1 MNKKLVLVVVVGL
14 VIISLGIFLFIKFS
28 RDNSN
33 SSSLSSTNVGTT
45 GNQSSQSTGVSP
57 ISKAL
62 FDQLVADLG
71 VPSSQD
77 QPNFLT
83 DKAVSVTSLSSAK
96 AYNSILSTYRVLPEQ
111 LVTLKSEAAL
121 GKIDLPNP
129 MTISFEN
136 ISMSSAIADAVAQQ
150 GNAIAQSNSV
160 PVFVLEE
167 TFNEAYYK
175 NLAKSFGMDNPTIT
189 KDNATGL
196 INISQAGTTSN
207 KALEFNPASGSFSF
221 EAKGD
226 YSKNQSPS
234 SPEAVQAAQNYLYN
248 NPALAGYVRNIDSSE
263 TTTYEK
269 RDDQGVTYV
278 AFHRGWTPL
287 PILNSRY
294 VYGIKKLENTIRDT
308 ARANLGD
315 SDSSIFN
322 TSDQMDGYARGE
334 GFNTIVL
341 KVAKEGIVSI
351 YGDMRPLKQDV
362 GMVKLI
368 SAKQAYES
376 AVAGSYYKL
385 SLVSRSGN
393 EVDFSK
399 FTENGKLSLGEAKI
413 DAIHLAYN
421 EEPLNLQM
429 NYLQPVYIMR
439 GIAKVSSE
447 EVIFSFVTQAIAS
460 EVKVSSMLEVSASD
474 LVDSYIG
481 QGESWSK
488 EGQGGTG
495 IGAWKPSATYIGSDI
510 PSVTSPGTPIGLIPW
525 LPGIPSGSDTPRRK
539 TPTSRLTGFCPII
552 NIYSNESKAFK
563 LKPKAEGSITYA
575 YPVLSGESWITKADR
590 AGNLLVNGNI
600 YKGLNYEFD
609 SDQIKTPAEGY
620 VVSKNQA
627 IQFLKNELMPKLSLT
642 EDEIESYLLEVNYY
656 VLSRTKTN
664 SNYYKISLLP
674 RGEIEKVLPL
684 EVAPTPESKIRNF
697 LVFEE
702 LESRPNYIIKE
713 PTIDSINRQGLN
725 SLLVENGCVLK

>member
-14 VIISLGIFLFIKFS
+14 VIISIGIFLFIKLS

-33 SSSLSSTNVGTT
+33 PSSLSSTNVSNT
-45 GNQSSQSTGVSP
+45 GSQSSQSTGVSP

-71 VPSSQD
+71 VPSSQE

-83 DKAVSVTSLSSAK
+83 DKAVSTSSLTSAK

-111 LVTLKSEAAL
+111 LVNLKSEVAL
-121 GKIDLPNP
+121 GKTELPNP
-129 MTISFEN
+129 IAVNFSNLGMSPTITS
-136 ISMSSAIADAVAQQ
+136 AVAQQ
-150 GNAIAQSNSV
+150 GNDVAQSNSV
-160 PVFVLEE
+160 PVFVLEG
-167 TFNEAYYK
+167 TFDDVYYK

-207 KALEFNPASGSFSF
+207 KALDFNPASGSFSF

-226 YSKNQSPS
+226 YSKSQSPS

-248 NPALAGYVRNIDSSE
+248 NPALSSYARNIDSSE

-269 RDDQGVTYV
+269 RGDRGVAYV
-278 AFHRGWTPL
+278 VFHRGWIPL

-294 VYGIKKLENTIRDT
+294 IYGIKKFENTIRDT
-308 ARANLGD
+308 ARANFSKLD
-315 SDSSIFN
+315 SDIFN
-322 TSDQMDGYARGE
+322 TSDQMDGYARSE
-334 GFNTIVL
+334 GFNTIVV
-341 KVAKEGIVSI
+341 KVAKEGIASVT
-351 YGDMRPLKQDV
+351 GNMRPLKQDV

-376 AVAGSYYKL
+376 AVAGSYFKV
-385 SLVSRSGN
+385 SLVSRTGN
-393 EVDFSK
+393 SADYSK
-399 FTENGKLSLGEAKI
+399 FAEAGNLKLTDGNI

-439 GIAKVSSE
+439 GTAKAGTE
-447 EVIFSFVTQAIAS
+447 EVLFSFVTQAIAS
-460 EVKVSSMLEVSASD
+460 EVKVSSLLEVSASD

-481 QGESWSK
+481 QGESWAK
-488 EGQGGTG
+488 EGQSGTG
-495 IGAWKPSATYIGSDI
+495 IGAWKPPATNIGSGSSSTA
-510 PSVTSPGTPIGLIPW
+510 PPAVKNVTTPW
-525 LPGIPSGSDTPRRK
+525 LPGITFGGGGLPGEDYSTGS
-539 TPTSRLTGFCPII
+539 CPII
-552 NIYSNESKAFK
+552 NVYSKSAESFVV
-563 LKPKAEGSITYA
+563 KPRAEGKVTYS
-575 YPVLSGESWITKADR
+575 YPELTKDLWNVVSSNT
-590 AGNLLVNGNI
+590 GKTLVDGKSYNS
-600 YKGLNYEFD
+600 LNYEFN
-609 SDQIKTPAEGY
+609 SDQINTPTEGY
-620 VVSKNQA
+620 VVLKNQT

-656 VLSRTKTN
+656 VLSRTKAN
-664 SNYYKISLLP
+664 SNYYKISLVP
-674 RGEIEKVLPL
+674 RSEIEKFLPL
-684 EVAPTPESKIRNF
+684 ETAPKPESQIRNF

-713 PTIDSINRQGLN
+713 PTIDAVNRQGLN
-725 SLLVENGCVLK
+725 SLLVENGCMLK